1 MPIVKINV
9 LEEAKNLTQP
19 FLVVDLAE
27 IDDFAAR
34 LFVSEGMVAWHKHI
48 DQEQLFLVIDGELA
62 LESEWGNTML
72 RSGEMAVVPKAV
84 THRCGSAART
94 TALVFERRFFSNR
107 QNGQRRLFVLKG
119 AGEIKPVSI
128 GATALSLKEPSVARK
143 LTTVDD
149 LALSV
154 IRYEGETEEHLCCQG
169 SELFLVQQ
177 DRLTLGT
184 ELGTVTLGR
193 GEMTVIP
200 QGASYRTQASES
212 AVVLLASK
220 E

>member
-9 LEEAKNLTQP
+9 LEEAKKLDQP

-48 DQEQLFLVIDGELA
+48 DQEQLFLTIDGELA
-62 LESEWGNTML
+62 LETEWGNNML

-107 QNGQRRLFVLKG
+107 QNGQRKLFVLKG
-119 AGEIKPVSI
+119 AGEINPASI
-128 GATALSLKEPSVARK
+128 GATASSLEEPAVARK
-143 LTTVDD
+143 LTAVDD

-154 IRYEGETEEHLCCQG
+154 IRYEGEADEHVSSSG
-169 SELFLVQQ
+169 SQLFLVQQ
-177 DRLTLGT
+177 DSLTLET
-184 ELGTVTLGR
+184 ELGTVTLGG

-200 QGASYRTQASES
+200 PGASYRTQTSEG

>member
-1 MPIVKINV
+1 M
-9 LEEAKNLTQP
+9 
-19 FLVVDLAE
+19 
-27 IDDFAAR
+27 
-34 LFVSEGMVAWHKHI
+34 
-48 DQEQLFLVIDGELA
+48 
-62 LESEWGNTML
+62 
-72 RSGEMAVVPKAV
+72 
-84 THRCGSAART
+84 
-94 TALVFERRFFSNR
+94 
-107 QNGQRRLFVLKG
+107 
-119 AGEIKPVSI
+119 
-128 GATALSLKEPSVARK
+128 ARK

-154 IRYEGETEEHLCCQG
+154 IRYEGETEEHLCSQG

-177 DRLTLGT
+177 DRLTLET

-200 QGASYRTQASES
+200 QGASYRIQAPES